1 MTLGHRLQVI
11 RSIEQVLRQLSSL
24 DAQEL
29 AEYKENLT
37 ALEMNQG
44 NPGVSAMC
52 ESDLEE
58 RVIRETDALVLTRAA
73 GHKNEIFVEDNIR
86 SNKARDFESD
96 GNVVCN
102 SNESDLEDGE
112 IRDTD
117 SLVHSKAFCHTN
129 GKCVDRIVDEYE
141 NEDLEEGELFDDDIS
156 SPQVNSSA
164 DVHDM
169 SLSKSRIK
177 KTFCPLW
184 VLSGSCEDSR
194 CNFAHGYCAEMCPDP
209 NIDDD
214 DDVIAGCVRGACCW
228 YAHST
233 AELQEML
240 ASREVYRQIKRV
252 KIISKLCPEQLGNK
266 SCACGDACAF
276 AHSTQELIQSLYGTP
291 VYRSV
296 HRDLKAAAG
305 LQTNERRGNFIG
317 LQADE
322 RRGTLRSV
330 LCSYWMKGR

>member
-1 MTLGHRLQVI
+1 LK
-11 RSIEQVLRQLSSL
+11 QLSSL
-24 DAQEL
+24 DEEEL
-29 AEYKENLT
+29 AGYKENLT
-37 ALEMNQG
+37 ALEMYQG

-58 RVIRETDALVLTRAA
+58 RVIRETDVLLLTRAA
-73 GHKNEIFVEDNIR
+73 GHKNQIFVEDNIR
-86 SNKARDFESD
+86 ANKARDFQSD

-117 SLVHSKAFCHTN
+117 SLVHSKSFCHTN
-129 GKCVDRIVDEYE
+129 GKCVDRIVDENE
-141 NEDLEEGELFDDDIS
+141 NEDVEEGEIFDDDIS

-194 CNFAHGYCAEMCPDP
+194 CNFAHGYCAEMCPDL
-209 NIDDD
+209 NIDDDDD

-240 ASREVYRQIKRV
+240 ASRVVYRQIKRV
-252 KIISKLCPEQLGNK
+252 KIISKLCPEQFGNK
-266 SCACGDACAF
+266 SCACGSACAF
-276 AHSTQELIQSLYGTP
+276 AHSTQELIQSLYGAP

-296 HRDLKAAAG
+296 HRDFKSAVG
-305 LQTNERRGNFIG
+305 LQTDERRGNFIG